1 MWLQKLDEVVGEALH
16 GWQVPL
22 LVISVLKPVRD
33 AAFSS
38 TLLQDAS
45 GGSTHQP
52 WALDNQTQLGQ
63 EVSPGPPVSCHSS
76 MYHQTAFLFAS

>member
-1 MWLQKLDEVVGEALH
+1 MVGEALR

-22 LVISVLKPVRD
+22 LVRDVLKPVGD

-38 TLLQDAS
+38 TGLQDAS

-52 WALDNQTQLGQ
+52 RALDNQTQLGQ
-63 EVSPGPPVSCHSS
+63 EVSLRPPVSCLSS
-76 MYHQTAFLFAS
+76 MHHQTAFLFAS